1 MRCLL
6 MRWIDVMDARIL
18 RAQRVLDMISLVLIA
33 MGAILIGWLI

>member
-18 RAQRVLDMISLVLIA
+18 RAQRILDVVSWVAIA
-33 MGAILIGWLI
+33 AGAILIGWLI